1 VRTATDAGTILSDA
15 FRWDDLDD
23 EQALEVLVA
32 AGLSDGLPVVRP
44 TPRRI
49 DAALRANGYDP
60 ERALGGVPPRS
71 GALSMKTLAAY
82 AVLAGCKPE
91 HLPVVVAA
99 VRALQRPELNA
110 LGVLTTTGSAAFMLV
125 VNGPVR
131 SRCAFN
137 AGSNC
142 LGPGSRGN
150 ACVGRALSL
159 IVRNVGGAR
168 PADGDM
174 STMGQPG
181 KYTFC
186 FAENEEES
194 PWPPLHVERGFARD
208 ASTLTMFAV
217 AGTVEVVD
225 THSVSAADRLQTMAD
240 VMSAPIS
247 VFAAAEPLLG
257 SGYPI
262 VVLPPEWARALSHSG
277 LTKSDV
283 KHELYARAR
292 VALERLPAP
301 LRLEIRVERRA
312 RLAPVG
318 TPLRIA
324 ARPED
329 ISVIVAGGVGMKQT
343 FVPGWNGGSRS
354 ATVEIA

>member
-1 VRTATDAGTILSDA
+1 VRTAAGPATILGDA

-23 EQALEVLVA
+23 EEALEALVA

-60 ERALGGVPPRS
+60 ELVLGGVPPRD
-71 GALSMKTLAAY
+71 GALSMAALAAY
-82 AVLAGCKPE
+82 AVLAGCRPE

-99 VRALQRPELNA
+99 VRALRRPELNA
-110 LGVLTTTGSAAFMLV
+110 LGVLTTTGSAAFMIV

-131 SRCAFN
+131 SRGAFN
-137 AGSNC
+137 GGSNC
-142 LGPGSRGN
+142 MGPGSRGN

-208 ASTLTMFAV
+208 ASTVTLFAV

-225 THSVSAADRLQTMAD
+225 THSVAAPDRLQTLAD
-240 VMSAPIS
+240 VLSAPVG

-262 VVLPPEWARALSHSG
+262 VVLPPESARALSLSG
-277 LTKSDV
+277 LTKSGV
-283 KHELYARAR
+283 KSELYARSR
-292 VALERLPAP
+292 VALERLPEP
-301 LRLEIRVERRA
+301 LRLEIRAERRA

-318 TPLRIA
+318 TPLRVA
-324 ARPED
+324 ARAQD
-329 ISVIVAGGVGMKQT
+329 ITVIVAGGVGMKQT
-343 FVPGWNGGSRS
+343 FVPGWNGGSLP
-354 ATVEIA
+354 ATVEIG